1 VPVSGTGYSGEA
13 AVAVPIVLQ
22 VPDAGLAHN
31 SPPESTASAL
41 GVSTDAGNAS
51 DTD

>member
-1 VPVSGTGYSGEA
+1 MPVSGTGYSGDV

-22 VPDAGLAHN
+22 VPEAGLAHN
-31 SPPESTASAL
+31 SPPERTALALGESTAPGS
-41 GVSTDAGNAS
+41 AS